1 MPDQRRQPAHG
12 VPATGWAAHG
22 VPVKPLRNRGAVH
35 RESSEGKRATN
46 VGAAPSVAKMD
57 HTHLA
62 VVFDLKDGMPS
73 YEGVVEAMEK
83 AKNGGVGEVASSKQ
97 TSERSRRQSKAK
109 RESGQS
115 VVSMLGPCYMEGE
128 ESDGRP
134 SWCGSESDGGG
145 SDGARLVKKMSV
157 MHKRE
162 RKASQSSHLPFDSP
176 SGSED
181 QSPIHSKR
189 DSTKSHGSE
198 KPPRET
204 VHQPEDE
211 RRVSTESIH
220 SKGHAAPAR
229 EVTPQASGSDRD
241 AAPDLAHAPSAASR
255 ERSGITRSD
264 SLASTKRHSNKSDS
278 VGEVARISIAKDHVA
293 EIPAEV
299 KRSESRKDTT
309 PSSKGSEKAHE
320 PAAPAR
326 KASLSGITR
335 ESSSASV
342 TKRPSSSG
350 ITVESQPAPL
360 AHVPSTKSAAPLPE
374 MPKPKAVSEMPKP
387 KELSEMPKPK
397 VKPAPLSAMPPARSP
412 SKASLTGSKAG
423 SASSAASSEKASQED
438 GEEDYDAEDY
448 DAEDYDEGAEEEVA
462 GEFDV

>member
-1 MPDQRRQPAHG
+1 MSDQRRQPAHG

-35 RESSEGKRATN
+35 RESSEGKRATK
-46 VGAAPSVAKMD
+46 VGVAPSVSKMD

-83 AKNGGVGEVASSKQ
+83 AKNGRVGEVASSKQ
-97 TSERSRRQSKAK
+97 TSDRSRRQSKGK
-109 RESGQS
+109 RDADQS

-128 ESDGRP
+128 DSDGRP

-145 SDGARLVKKMSV
+145 SDGARLVKKMSI
-157 MHKRE
+157 MHKHAKR
-162 RKASQSSHLPFDSP
+162 ASQGSHLPFDSP

-181 QSPIHSKR
+181 QSSRHPKR

-198 KPPRET
+198 KPLKES

-211 RRVSTESIH
+211 RRASTESSH
-220 SKGHAAPAR
+220 SKDHAAPPR

-241 AAPDLAHAPSAASR
+241 VAPDLTHVPSAASR

-278 VGEVARISIAKDHVA
+278 AKDHVA

-299 KRSESRKDTT
+299 KRSEGRKDTT
-309 PSSKGSEKAHE
+309 SSSKGSEKAHE
-320 PAAPAR
+320 PAAPSR
-326 KASLSGITR
+326 KSSLSGITR
-335 ESSSASV
+335 ESSSGSV
-342 TKRPSSSG
+342 TKRPSGSG
-350 ITVESQPAPL
+350 ITVESKPVPL

-387 KELSEMPKPK
+387 KALSEMPKPKALSEMPQPK

-412 SKASLTGSKAG
+412 SKAG

-438 GEEDYDAEDY
+438 GEEDYDYDY
-448 DAEDYDEGAEEEVA
+448 DVEEGAEEEVA